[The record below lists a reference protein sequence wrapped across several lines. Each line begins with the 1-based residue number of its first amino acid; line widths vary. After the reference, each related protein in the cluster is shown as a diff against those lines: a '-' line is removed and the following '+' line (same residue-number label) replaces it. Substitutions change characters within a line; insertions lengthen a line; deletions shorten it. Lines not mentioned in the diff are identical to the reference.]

1 MIIISQNKEK
11 IINFDNVCVLEL
23 NRDNPKEIISIA
35 NSKYIQLL
43 GIYATEERA
52 KEVLMEIVK
61 YASINKINEDYYS
74 ADLRMK
80 LAKACRYEMPEE

>member
-35 NSKYIQLL
+35 NSK
-43 GIYATEERA
+43 
-52 KEVLMEIVK
+52 
-61 YASINKINEDYYS
+61 
-74 ADLRMK
+74 
-80 LAKACRYEMPEE
+80 